1 MDTKIVDEDGA
12 IVPGSDTPELKP
24 ISSVEESVD
33 EIFDVCNESEVT
45 NGHNLEEEEETANCG
60 STDPDEFMNKM
71 TQLTREKG
79 NSSELVLEDVKLKEN
94 FKEMNLNE
102 EEDTEVAY
110 SEVAEETIPQSK
122 SLEFTYTTF
131 GSPERTDSSDESAP
145 RVEPDPVKQD
155 VIDDVMK
162 PTAMVEVKQ
171 TENEVAKNKES
182 KINNDVNNANKKP
195 GMDIDEFIEEVKQ
208 NRVSNKDACNYM
220 LNLLVSGEFD
230 LEKNFI
236 IQNVNNI
243 LNLIQ
248 VIKCAQPSLKV
259 ESFLSNFFIDRI
271 DLLIGIN

>member
-45 NGHNLEEEEETANCG
+45 NGHNVEEEENANCG
-60 STDPDEFMNKM
+60 SNDPDEFMNKM

-79 NSSELVLEDVKLKEN
+79 DSSELVLEDVKLEEN

-102 EEDTEVAY
+102 EEDTEVAN

-145 RVEPDPVKQD
+145 RVEPDPVMQD
-155 VIDDVMK
+155 VNEDVMK
-162 PTAMVEVKQ
+162 PTAMVGVKQ

-182 KINNDVNNANKKP
+182 KNNNDVNNANKKP
-195 GMDIDEFIEEVKQ
+195 GMDIDEFIDEVKQ

-259 ESFLSNFFIDRI
+259 GSFLSKFFRNRI